1 MFLKTAFRHAATT
14 YSRQQYISRNSMF
27 KMTNSFKAG
36 SIHRSQF
43 STSQVLMART
53 LYTKDHEWLT
63 LDGQGFGVL
72 GITDYAQKALGDVV
86 YVETPIVGDSVK
98 KNQQMGAIESVKAAS
113 DIYSPVSGEIV
124 NVNEQLTDYPALIN
138 KDPENEGW
146 FVKIR
151 LENHDEVED
160 LMDDLEYAAY
170 CDDSENDA

>member
-1 MFLKTAFRHAATT
+1 
-14 YSRQQYISRNSMF
+14 
-27 KMTNSFKAG
+27 MTNSVKAG

-43 STSQVLMART
+43 STCQVLMART

-86 YVETPIVGDSVK
+86 YVETPIIGDS
-98 KNQQMGAIESVKAAS
+98 QMTLYKEQIGAIESVKAAS

-124 NVNEQLTDYPALIN
+124 NVNEQLTGYPALIN

-151 LENHDEVED
+151 LENHDEVDD
-160 LMDDLEYAAY
+160 LMDDLEYAAF
-170 CDDSENDA
+170 CDDGENDA